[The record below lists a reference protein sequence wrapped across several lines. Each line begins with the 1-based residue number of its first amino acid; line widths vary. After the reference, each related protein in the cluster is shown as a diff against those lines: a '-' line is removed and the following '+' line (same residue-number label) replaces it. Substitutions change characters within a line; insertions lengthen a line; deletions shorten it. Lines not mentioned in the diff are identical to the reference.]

1 MTLETAFIPLQLDC
15 LHREAAIKKAD
26 GWRFI
31 QTHAV
36 NGENGVDLYY
46 SFMKDGLIENYR
58 IAGVGKDDAVPSI
71 TDLFL
76 AAFVFENEARELF
89 GVDMRDIAID
99 FAGAMYAPA
108 IDAPMTFISPEQKAA
123 KDKAKKAAAAKA
135 AKAAQGEGAE
145 SAPAEGQTGGFVMTP
160 ERKARLDAKMATM
173 SPEKRAK
180 VEAALKARAAEAAAR
195 ESGAPAADPSAPE
208 KATVSEAAVQQ
219 EAPATM
225 FADEQLESL
234 IGLMDASKADV
245 VRGALNMGGAE
256 AAEEIAST
264 PAKKAAPVQKEAVPE
279 DAVQHEPPATMFADE
294 QIEALLGLMD
304 DSKAAIVRNAL
315 NMKGGE

>member
-1 MTLETAFIPLQLDC
+1 MTLETAFIPLELDC
-15 LHREAAIKKAD
+15 LHREATIKKAD

-58 IAGVGKDDAVPSI
+58 IAGVRKDDAVPSI

-123 KDKAKKAAAAKA
+123 KDKAMKAAAAKA
-135 AKAAQGEGAE
+135 AKAAQGEGTE
-145 SAPAEGQTGGFVMTP
+145 SAPAEGQAGGFVMTP

-195 ESGAPAADPSAPE
+195 ESGAPAAEPSAPE

-234 IGLMDASKADV
+234 IGLMDTSKADV

-264 PAKKAAPVQKEAVPE
+264 PAEKAAPVQKEAVPE
-279 DAVQHEPPATMFADE
+279 EAVQHEPPATMFADE

-315 NMKGGE
+315 NMKEGE